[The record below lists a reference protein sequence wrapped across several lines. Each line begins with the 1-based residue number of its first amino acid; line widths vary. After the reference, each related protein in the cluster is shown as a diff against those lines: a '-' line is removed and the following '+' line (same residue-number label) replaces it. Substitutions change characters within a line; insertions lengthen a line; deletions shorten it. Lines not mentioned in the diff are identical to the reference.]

1 MILEGQHIYKT
12 YEKEDGMVLKD
23 VCISA
28 DEGDFICVMGPSG
41 CGKSTLLNILA
52 GLLKQDEGEVMVL
65 GNSFESLTEEEISD
79 MRKTKIGYV
88 SQGYSLL
95 KNYTL
100 GDNLLLPL
108 LLSGEKE
115 DSKETVK
122 NTLDS
127 VGLLEK
133 KNRYPS
139 KLSGGEQRRGALA
152 RAMVIQPKVIIADEP
167 TSDLDKENAR
177 LILELLSKESKKGR
191 AVIISTHDEK
201 AKEYATKILEL

>member
-1 MILEGQHIYKT
+1 MILEGRHIYKT
-12 YEKEDGMVLKD
+12 YEKEDGAVLKD
-23 VCISA
+23 VSISA

-52 GLLKQDEGEVMVL
+52 GLLENDEGEVL
-65 GNSFESLTEEEISD
+65 IQGDSYKSLSEEEISHK
-79 MRKTKIGYV
+79 RKSEIGYV
-88 SQGYSLL
+88 AQGYSLL

-108 LLSGEKE
+108 LLRE
-115 DSKETVK
+115 DVDDV
-122 NTLDS
+122 LDEVQKALDL

-152 RAMVIQPKVIIADEP
+152 RAFVIHPKIIIADEP
-167 TSDLDKENAR
+167 TADLDADNAGA
-177 LILELLSKESKKGR
+177 ILELLFKESKKGT

-201 AKEYATKILEL
+201 AKKYATKILEL